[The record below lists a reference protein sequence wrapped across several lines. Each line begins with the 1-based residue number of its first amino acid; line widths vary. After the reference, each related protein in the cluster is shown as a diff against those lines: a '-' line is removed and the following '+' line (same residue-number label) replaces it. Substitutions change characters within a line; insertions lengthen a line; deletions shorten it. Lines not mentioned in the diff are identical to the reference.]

1 MTRRRARKSGASGPC
16 QTRGEPGS
24 ETWIGNGIEHPGG
37 VTWMTGVYDPD
48 LQLVYWT
55 TGNPS
60 PDYNGDDR
68 LGDNLYASSVVALDA
83 KTGQLKWHF
92 QFTPHNVWDW
102 DAEQPTVLVD
112 TTMDGQ
118 RRKLLV
124 QASRNGFFYVLD
136 RTDGKLL
143 LASPS

>member
-1 MTRRRARKSGASGPC
+1 MGRAH
-16 QTRGEPGS
+16 
-24 ETWIGNGIEHPGG
+24 GIDHPGG
-37 VTWMTGVYDPD
+37 VTWMTGVYDPE

-112 TTMDGQ
+112 TTMDRAAPEAAGPGEPQ
-118 RRKLLV
+118 RIFLRARSHRRKAAAA
-124 QASRNGFFYVLD
+124 QSR
-136 RTDGKLL
+136 
-143 LASPS
+143 S

>member
-1 MTRRRARKSGASGPC
+1 
-16 QTRGEPGS
+16 
-24 ETWIGNGIEHPGG
+24 
-37 VTWMTGVYDPD
+37 MTGVFDPD

-83 KTGQLKWHF
+83 KTGTLKWHF

-112 TTMDGQ
+112 TTMEGQ

-124 QASRNGFFYVLD
+124 
-136 RTDGKLL
+136 
-143 LASPS
+143 